1 MSKLTKEECNNYNL
15 IIENINRL
23 VDICGNTKEAIE
35 LRDNL
40 FNLFTTKYSE
50 PLYDVL
56 ELQEELGCPLEV
68 LFKALKNGIYKY
80 MYFDVNNPIFRHF
93 DELETDGE
101 FLFFEYLNHD
111 TYGQEENGDVYLK
124 DYKKTWWLKED
135 RSE

>member
-50 PLYDVL
+50 PLYDIL
-56 ELQEELGCPLEV
+56 GLQEELGCPLDV
-68 LFKALKNGIYKY
+68 YVKATINGIKVDGSIFKVKVRKDKDGY
-80 MYFDVNNPIFRHF
+80 YFA
-93 DELETDGE
+93 LS
-101 FLFFEYLNHD
+101 
-111 TYGQEENGDVYLK
+111 NGSCFPFYLK
-124 DYKKTWWLKED
+124 AYKKTWRLEED
-135 RSE
+135 KSE